1 MTASLISADES
12 PLSIPHKIGWR
23 HELRATLSLAWP
35 LVLTNVTM
43 SMIGATDVLMIG
55 WLGGED
61 LAAASIGFNLCMM
74 VALFCMGLVTA
85 SAPMMASEI
94 GRKANSVRDIR
105 RTFRQTCWMAGLIM
119 VPVWLILWNA
129 EALLQL
135 LGQTPELAAMAE
147 SYVRAYMFSILP
159 FLLLIVARNFLSA
172 LERPIWSLIVGIG
185 GVLINIAI
193 NYVLIFGNFGFLALG
208 ILGAGI
214 ASILSNLLMFAAMIV
229 VIGTD
234 RQFRRYHIFGNFW
247 RADWPRFQQ
256 LWSLGLPIA
265 VTLGLEGGVFS
276 IAALLMGWIDTLS
289 VAAHAIALQ
298 IASLSFMVPMGIAQ
312 ATTVRVGIGHGR
324 KDPAHITRAGWTGF
338 TIGTGFM
345 MVMAFFIW
353 LFPAQLASLFLEQSN
368 PDTPAVLALAV
379 EFLFIAAIF
388 QIVDGAQVIAA
399 GMLRGLHDTR
409 VPMFIAAFG
418 YWGIGIG
425 VGAWLAFGEG
435 WRGAGLWTG
444 LASGLAAVA
453 ILMVIRWLMRER
465 LGLVAPSN

>member
-1 MTASLISADES
+1 MTVTPLSGHES
-12 PLSIPHKIGWR
+12 PLLAASEKGWR

-55 WLGGED
+55 WLGGKD
-61 LAAASIGFNLCMM
+61 LAAATIGFNLCMM

-105 RTFRQTCWMAGLIM
+105 RTFRQTCWMAGSVMLPI
-119 VPVWLILWNA
+119 WLILWNG
-129 EALLQL
+129 EAILLL
-135 LGQTPELAAMAE
+135 LGQTPVLAAKAE
-147 SYVRAYMFSILP
+147 GYIRSYMFSILP
-159 FLLLIVARNFLSA
+159 FLLLIAARNFLSA
-172 LERPIWSLIVGIG
+172 LERPIWSLIVGVA
-185 GVLINIAI
+185 GVLVNIAI
-193 NYVLIFGNFGFLALG
+193 NYTLIFGNFGFPAFG
-208 ILGAGI
+208 IIGAGI
-214 ASILSNLLMFAAMIV
+214 ASILSNMMMFIAMVIV
-229 VIGTD
+229 ISKD
-234 RQFRRYHIFGNFW
+234 RQFRRYRLFGNFW
-247 RADWPRFQQ
+247 RADWPRFRQ
-256 LWSLGLPIA
+256 LWALGLPIA

-276 IAALLMGWIDTLS
+276 IAALLMGWIDTLA

-324 KDPAHITRAGWTGF
+324 KDPAHISRAGWTGF
-338 TIGTGFM
+338 TVGTGFM
-345 MVMAFFIW
+345 VVMALFIL
-353 LFPAQLASLFLEQSN
+353 LFPAQLAGLFLDQGK

-388 QIVDGAQVIAA
+388 QIVDGAQVIGA

-409 VPMFIAAFG
+409 IPMFIAAFG

-425 VGAWLAFGEG
+425 VGAWLAFGAG

-453 ILMVIRWLMRER
+453 VLMVIRWMMRER
-465 LGLVAPSN
+465 LNLVSRAL